1 MTVVA
6 ADVAGEQR
14 SAPRLPWTFSAF
26 SRFVLVQALMLVAI
40 LACFVGA
47 RHTKVWDHQLY
58 WIVGAIAA
66 LLVAAG
72 SWTVWLAN
80 GARGLRIRQHATD
93 VAIAPLAERFTSAP
107 ASGIAG
113 SALVSGPDMRRFH
126 RADCPLVGN
135 KAVVEVA
142 ADEVVAEGKLP
153 CGVCLP

>member
-6 ADVAGEQR
+6 REGAALPR
-14 SAPRLPWTFSAF
+14 SAPRVPWTFSAF
-26 SRFVLVQALMLVAI
+26 SRFVLMQVLMLVAI
-40 LACFVGA
+40 LACFIGA
-47 RHTKVWDHQLY
+47 RHTRIWDHQLY
-58 WIVGAIAA
+58 WLVGAITA

-72 SWTVWLAN
+72 GWTVWLAN
-80 GARGLRIRQHATD
+80 GARGLRVRQLATD
-93 VAIAPLAERFTSAP
+93 AAIVPLAERFTSAP
-107 ASGIAG
+107 ASGIAR

-126 RADCPLVGN
+126 RADCPLAET